1 MGYNL
6 RRNRIKTE
14 IFRFPGGSVN
24 DFNTETRDK
33 IIQEMTRRGFR
44 YYDWNV
50 ESGDVDGA
58 TWTDMYNSIP
68 LISQTVTAL

>member
-1 MGYNL
+1 MEAYLDDFHEAWDIIYDATG
-6 RRNRIKTE
+6 IKTE

-58 TWTDMYNSIP
+58 TWT
-68 LISQTVTAL
+68 